1 MKQIDSTNW
10 IKVSPYDRYSY
21 FIALKVDRYKALQ
34 QTIEKLGFNCMTAA
48 VAGNRHFLIF
58 PPNKKIPRPAGTA
71 LPAMDENPY
80 MFTAHYDRVEG
91 SPGANDNSI
100 AVFHLLRAAMLLT
113 EKKVENWMIVFTDK
127 EELVQGETFDKQGSY
142 SLAQQLRAWG
152 LEKARI
158 FNFDACGTGD
168 TFIFSNIIDSILG
181 SNQSPNIIKVKNEL
195 QQLRSHTLETAHRL
209 RYDKMLLAPMPFCDD
224 MGFLRAGFAAQ
235 TITMLPAEEAKQYEG
250 VLRSRPEFA
259 DLIISGG
266 IKNSAE
272 RRYLPA
278 TWKNMNTPADTPD
291 RLTPNSFEQLL
302 TFIVETCR

>member
-10 IKVSPYDRYSY
+10 SKTSPYDRYSY
-21 FIALKVDRYKALQ
+21 FIALKVDRYKTLL
-34 QTIEKLGFNCMTAA
+34 QTIEKLGLNSMTVTA
-48 VAGNRHFLIF
+48 AGNRHFLIF
-58 PPNKKIPRPAGTA
+58 PQQRKIPRPVGTA
-71 LPAMDENPY
+71 LPAMGENPI

-100 AVFHLLRAAMLLT
+100 AVFHLLRVAMLLSQ
-113 EKKVENWMIVFTDK
+113 KSFDNWMMVFTDK
-127 EELVQGETFDKQGSY
+127 EELVQGETFDKQGSFT
-142 SLAQQLRAWG
+142 LAQQLRAWG
-152 LEKARI
+152 LEKVRI

-168 TFIFSNIIDSILG
+168 TFVFSNIIDSILG
-181 SNQSPNIIKVKNEL
+181 NNQSPNIIKVKSEL
-195 QQLRSHTLETAHRL
+195 QQLRSYTLETAHRL
-209 RYDKMLLAPMPFCDD
+209 RLDKMLLAPMPFCDD

-235 TITMLPAEEAKQYEG
+235 TITILPAEEAKQYESII
-250 VLRSRPEFA
+250 RSRPEFA

-291 RLTPNSFEQLL
+291 RLTPNNFEQLL
-302 TFIVETCR
+302 MFIVELCR